1 MQRYLSYI
9 SCKNCKYYI
18 CSHPGI
24 HTCDNC
30 HCPNLAT
37 DGRLCNCLT
46 ESEENEES
54 CPYFV
59 DSIKDLINSLTI
71 SQRKFCKEVGIDRS
85 TIYNIMHDVHTPSNL
100 TIKIIC
106 DYFGV
111 DYRNYLRSR
120 KNEQKDKTRTD

>member
-18 CSHPGI
+18 CSKSCI
-24 HTCDNC
+24 HTCNN
-30 HCPNLAT
+30 CPNLAT
-37 DGRLCNCLT
+37 DGRTCNCLT
-46 ESEENEES
+46 EPDENEKS

-71 SQRKFCKEVGIDRS
+71 SQRKFCKEVGIDRT
-85 TIYNIMHDVHTPSNL
+85 TIYNIMHDIHTPSNL

>member
-1 MQRYLSYI
+1 MTRYLSYI

-18 CSHPGI
+18 CSRSGI
-24 HTCDNC
+24 HACDNC
-30 HCPNLAT
+30 PNLTT
-37 DGRLCNCLT
+37 DSRNCNCLT
-46 ESEENEES
+46 ESEENEKN

-85 TIYNIMHDVHTPSNL
+85 TIYNIMHDIHTPSNL

-120 KNEQKDKTRTD
+120 KNDKTRTD

>member
-18 CSHPGI
+18 CSRSGI
-24 HTCDNC
+24 NACDNC
-30 HCPNLAT
+30 LNLT
-37 DGRLCNCLT
+37 VDGRLCNCLA
-46 ESEENEES
+46 ERDKNEKS

-85 TIYNIMHDVHTPSNL
+85 TIYNIMHDIHTPSNL

-111 DYRNYLRSR
+111 DYHNYLRSR
-120 KNEQKDKTRTD
+120 KNDKTRTY

>member
-1 MQRYLSYI
+1 MTRYLSYI

-18 CSHPGI
+18 CSRSGI
-24 HTCDNC
+24 HACDN
-30 HCPNLAT
+30 CPNLAT
-37 DGRLCNCLT
+37 DSRSCNCLT
-46 ESEENEES
+46 ESEENEKS

-85 TIYNIMHDVHTPSNL
+85 TIYNIMHDIHTPSTL

-120 KNEQKDKTRTD
+120 KNDKARTN

>member
-1 MQRYLSYI
+1 MTRYLSYI

-18 CSHPGI
+18 CSRSGI
-24 HTCDNC
+24 HDCDN
-30 HCPNLAT
+30 CPNLAT
-37 DGRLCNCLT
+37 DSRSCNCLT
-46 ESEENEES
+46 ESEENEKS

-85 TIYNIMHDVHTPSNL
+85 TIYNIMHDIHTPSNL

-120 KNEQKDKTRTD
+120 KNDKTRTD